1 MTEPSDEAAWIRT
14 VPEAVANEQL
24 ATLYSQCLDPGSL
37 KVDHILKVHSLHP
50 AGLQAHLAIYHASM
64 ASTKG
69 LRKVDR
75 EMVAVVVSK
84 ANGCHY

>member
-1 MTEPSDEAAWIRT
+1 VTEPRHEAAWIRT
-14 VPEAVANEQL
+14 IDEAHADPEL
-24 ATLYSQCLDPGSL
+24 AALYAQCVDPGTD
-37 KVDHILKVHSLHP
+37 KVDHVLKVHSLHP
-50 AGLQAHLAIYHASM
+50 TGLQAHLAIYRASM
-64 ASTKG
+64 ASTQR

>member
-1 MTEPSDEAAWIRT
+1 MEDAAWIET
-14 VPEAVANEQL
+14 VDEAEAVGELEQL
-24 ATLYSQCLDPGSL
+24 YGQVLDPETG
-37 KVDHILKVHSLHP
+37 KVDHVLKVHSLHP
-50 AGLQAHLAIYHASM
+50 AGLSAHVAIYRAAM
-64 ASTKG
+64 AGTRG

>member
-1 MTEPSDEAAWIRT
+1 MTESQNEAAWIRT
-14 VPEAVANEQL
+14 IDEADADPKL
-24 ATLYSQCLDPGSL
+24 AALYAQCVDPGSD
-37 KVDHILKVHSLHP
+37 KVDHVLKVHSLHP
-50 AGLQAHLAIYHASM
+50 TGLQAHLAIYRASM
-64 ASTKG
+64 ASTQR

>member
-1 MTEPSDEAAWIRT
+1 MTEAGNDAAWIST
-14 VPEAVANEQL
+14 VDEADADEQL
-24 ATLYSQCLDPGSL
+24 AALYSQCLDPGSD
-37 KVDHILKVHSLHP
+37 KVDHVLKVHSLHL
-50 AGLQAHLAIYHASM
+50 AGLQAHLAIYRASM

>member
-1 MTEPSDEAAWIRT
+1 VTDQGNEAAWIRT
-14 VPEAVANEQL
+14 VPETDAGEQL
-24 ATLYSQCLDPGSL
+24 AALYAQCLDPGSD
-37 KVDHILKVHSLHP
+37 KVDHVLKVHSLHL
-50 AGLQAHLAIYHASM
+50 AGLQAHLAIYRASM

>member
-1 MTEPSDEAAWIRT
+1 MSEPSDAAAWIRT
-14 VPEAVANEQL
+14 VPEADANGQL
-24 ATLYSQCLDPGSL
+24 AALYSQCLDPGSL
-37 KVDHILKVHSLHP
+37 KVDHILRVHSLHP
-50 AGLQAHLAIYHASM
+50 AGLQAHLAVYHASM

-84 ANGCHY
+84 ANGCQY